1 MNQAST
7 LGSTPVAL
15 PLIWLGVPRPP
26 REGAAGVWASAG
38 SSGGL
43 GIPGGRA
50 WQKLR
55 LEVSRS
61 WVRAGRPSPW
71 PPAQPPRHLVCN
83 SGPRTLIWQGP
94 GWVRINPHSTGSRA
108 WNIQNTWE
116 MVQVFTVV
124 AINMKKI
131 EAERQSGTLGIN
143 LPKSQSTFF
152 FGCAGSSL
160 LHRLSLVA
168 ASGGYFWF
176 RSTGF
181 SLGWLLLSRC
191 RARALSLTGS
201 VVVVPVLES
210 AGSIAVTH
218 GLLAL

>member
-108 WNIQNTWE
+108 WNIPNTWE

-152 FGCAGSSL
+152 FFWLCWVFTVAQAFSSCSERGL
-160 LHRLSLVA
+160 LLVSIQASHWGGFSCLVA
-168 ASGGYFWF
+168 
-176 RSTGF
+176 
-181 SLGWLLLSRC
+181 
-191 RARALSLTGS
+191 
-201 VVVVPVLES
+201 E
-210 AGSIAVTH
+210 H
-218 GLLAL
+218 GLYRSPAR